1 MAVKINSKPFGEVEV
16 NEDDIIEFSD
26 GILGFDFVKKF
37 VILEEKKSPFVWLQA
52 CDEPDL
58 SFVMISP
65 LEFLDEYSLVISQS
79 DLEDVDAQGPE
90 ELAVFAIVTIP
101 SHDPS
106 EMTANLQGPVIINA
120 AKKRG
125 KQAISLSDKYRVRH
139 RILDE
144 MNKRAKREG

>member
-1 MAVKINSKPFGEVEV
+1 MAVKINSKPFGEMEIEEDQIVE
-16 NEDDIIEFSD
+16 FAD

-37 VILEEKKSPFVWLQA
+37 AILEEKDSPFVWLQA
-52 CDEPDL
+52 LNEPEL

-65 LEFLDEYSLVISQS
+65 LEFMSEYSLIISQS
-79 DLEDVDAQGPE
+79 DLDDVDASGPDK
-90 ELAVFAIVTIP
+90 LAVFAIVTIP
-101 SHDPS
+101 SHDPA

-120 AKKRG
+120 EKRKG

-144 MNKRAKREG
+144 MNARTKSEG